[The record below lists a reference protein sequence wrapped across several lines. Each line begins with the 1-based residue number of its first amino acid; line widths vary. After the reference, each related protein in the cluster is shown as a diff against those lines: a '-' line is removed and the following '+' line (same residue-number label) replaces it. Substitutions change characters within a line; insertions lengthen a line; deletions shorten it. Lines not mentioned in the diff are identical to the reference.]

1 MSGGDRLLGIP
12 LEAAPAWASLVLALD
27 RLADRGRHPICETRP
42 DDWASD
48 APARARRDA
57 VEACG
62 HCPVRSL
69 CDDYATAADERCH
82 VWGGT
87 DRTPQPSK
95 RREKTAS
102 ATPTASAGV
111 QHDHETRSPRH

>member
-1 MSGGDRLLGIP
+1 VTRSAVVLGIKSD
-12 LEAAPAWASLVLALD
+12 AIPAWLALTSALD
-27 RLADRGRHPICETRP
+27 RLADQGRTPVCARRP

-69 CDDYATAADERCH
+69 CDDYATVADERCH

-87 DRTPQPSK
+87 DRTPQPSSN
-95 RREKTAS
+95 RREKA
-102 ATPTASAGV
+102 A
-111 QHDHETRSPRH
+111 

>member
-1 MSGGDRLLGIP
+1 MTRTADVLGI
-12 LEAAPAWASLVLALD
+12 APAAIPAWLALTSALD
-27 RLADRGRHPICETRP
+27 RLADQEGRTPVCARRP

-48 APARARRDA
+48 APARARRAA

-95 RREKTAS
+95 RRETA
-102 ATPTASAGV
+102 A
-111 QHDHETRSPRH
+111 